1 MNKTRFYK
9 IRNLFIVISAC
20 LAMSIA
26 EANAQTARLSIHLDK
41 VPIERVVNEI
51 EQQSRYLFLF
61 NKDID
66 DTRIT
71 VSVDATDKTVPG
83 NSAAVIR
90 RYRSRLYHRR
100 YEYSRYQVG

>member
-1 MNKTRFYK
+1 
-9 IRNLFIVISAC
+9 
-20 LAMSIA
+20 MSIA

-71 VSVDATDKTVPG
+71 VSVDATDKTVPEILPLLFEIG
-83 NSAAVIR
+83 RASCRERV
-90 RYRSRLYHRR
+90 
-100 YEYSRYQVG
+100 